1 MYRSTHTMH
10 KDLAYITKEHRGKQE
25 KIRQQMCKGVREAL
39 HCKNFSLRQNS
50 HNIKSVIL
58 KSIIWWHLVLHN
70 HHLCLVSKYL
80 YYLKIKSMPIKQ
92 LLLIS
97 PSVQTTTNLLSVL
110 MLLLIFDVSC
120 KWNHTL
126 CDFWCLASF
135 T

>member
-1 MYRSTHTMH
+1 
-10 KDLAYITKEHRGKQE
+10 
-25 KIRQQMCKGVREAL
+25 MCKGVREAL